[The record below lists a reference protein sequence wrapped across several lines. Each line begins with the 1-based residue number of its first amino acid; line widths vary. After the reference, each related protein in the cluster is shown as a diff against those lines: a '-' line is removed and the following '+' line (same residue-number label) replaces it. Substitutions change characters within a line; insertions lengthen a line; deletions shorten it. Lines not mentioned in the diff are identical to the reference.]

1 MENNNAAL
9 IAGVLAGITGLLAFL
24 IVHALWIVPI
34 WFILP
39 IGLLIAGGGGLAV
52 GWSYAELR
60 ERLPKRPWTALAI
73 VLLISVIL
81 LPALLLAE
89 LRQPMFAVSPAGVV
103 NLAIGVPEA
112 VIRFIGELLLTAT
125 LTGGLL
131 GWWLG
136 RTRRAAGATAVAGF
150 VFALGPGHNIPFI
163 GGTSGVGKEVAI
175 MAVIIVVSALVLV
188 EGYAWLR
195 SEFPMSE
202 AHHDE

>member
-1 MENNNAAL
+1 VGNNNAAL

-24 IVHALWIVPI
+24 IVHALWIMPI

-39 IGLLIAGGGGLAV
+39 VGLLVAGGGGLAV
-52 GWSYAELR
+52 GWSYAELQD
-60 ERLPKRPWTALAI
+60 RLPRRPWTTLAI
-73 VLLISVIL
+73 VLLISLIL
-81 LPALLLAE
+81 LPSLLLAE
-89 LRQPMFAVSPAGVV
+89 LRQPMFAISPAGVV

-125 LTGGLL
+125 VTGGLL

-136 RTRRAAGATAVAGF
+136 RTRRAAVATAVAGF

-175 MAVIIVVSALVLV
+175 MATIIVVSALVLV

-195 SEFPMSE
+195 MKG
-202 AHHDE
+202 